1 MSFKFVVFVN
11 LIIVFLN
18 FYFLWKLIQFNNYL
32 FNLNNL
38 LSQINSNANLIL
50 KEIPLTIL
58 LTGLEIKKFRT
69 DFINFKTKI
78 KNIQKIII
86 ITKFI
91 YRIVCT
97 KLI

>member
-69 DFINFKTKI
+69 DYINLKTKI
-78 KNIQKIII
+78 KNTQKIII

-91 YRIVCT
+91 YRIVRT

>member
-32 FNLNNL
+32 LNLNKL
-38 LSQINSNANLIL
+38 LSQINSNASFIL

-58 LTGLEIKKFRT
+58 LTALEINKFKT
-69 DFINFKTKI
+69 DYINLKTKI
-78 KNIQKIII
+78 KNTQKIII
-86 ITKFI
+86 ITNFFYK
-91 YRIVCT
+91 IVRS